1 MSVYRVTGV
10 LIIMD
15 NEIMSLE
22 DAKQQLTKL
31 MNRLNKTHREHLL
44 SYAIQEWMT
53 VKIGDDESGLS
64 IYLCH

>member
-1 MSVYRVTGV
+1 
-10 LIIMD
+10 MD